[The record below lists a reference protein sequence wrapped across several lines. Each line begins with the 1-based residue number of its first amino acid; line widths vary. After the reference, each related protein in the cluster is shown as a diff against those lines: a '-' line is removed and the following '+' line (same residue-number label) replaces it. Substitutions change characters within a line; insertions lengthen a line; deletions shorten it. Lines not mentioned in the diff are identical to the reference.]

1 MNYDEQ
7 EEKDSESPPGGQEEE
22 EQEAINKIHKFIIR
36 PNDGTN
42 KSMDI
47 INI

>member
-1 MNYDEQ
+1 MTYDEQ
-7 EEKDSESPPGGQEEE
+7 EEKDSESPGGQEEE

-36 PNDGTN
+36 LNDGTN